1 MYNKKPK
8 LPFVALS
15 GKLFSTGRQSPQFEF
30 SIRATNLKLECSI
43 TKRKYK
49 FSEVLKWWQS
59 PEIQKY
65 ALDGWELYV
74 ESKTQEPFKQP
85 KYGENIEQIICFRM
99 KKPFD
104 RRPSVAGFKQVGTA
118 MGVTP
123 QQSFAPDHA
132 QTATQ
137 QDMKEL
143 DDKIPMPREAGDEDE
158 WNNQF

>member
-15 GKLFSTGRQSPQFEF
+15 DKLYSTGRKSPAFEF
-30 SIRATNLKLECSI
+30 ERRASTMKFICSI
-43 TKRKYK
+43 TKKKYR
-49 FSEVLKWWQS
+49 FSEYLKWWQS
-59 PEIQKY
+59 PEVQIYAKQGYELWIQT
-65 ALDGWELYV
+65 
-74 ESKTQEPFKQP
+74 KTQEPFQQP
-85 KYGENIEQIICFRM
+85 KYGENLEQILCFRM

>member
-1 MYNKKPK
+1 
-8 LPFVALS
+8 
-15 GKLFSTGRQSPQFEF
+15 
-30 SIRATNLKLECSI
+30 
-43 TKRKYK
+43 
-49 FSEVLKWWQS
+49 
-59 PEIQKY
+59 
-65 ALDGWELYV
+65 
-74 ESKTQEPFKQP
+74 
-85 KYGENIEQIICFRM
+85 
-99 KKPFD
+99 
-104 RRPSVAGFKQVGTA
+104 